1 MGIILKYIWM
11 VSIWAI
17 VSFAVHPDFFLM
29 TIQAN
34 VLTKNYLIALII
46 LAVVLVFIVLYLVF
60 LLRKSWKAEKKS
72 SAQTERILD
81 QKTKSDAS
89 AKQLNNVVSNLE
101 SANYRLKETNLSL
114 MEARKRAEESDK
126 LKSVFLM
133 NVSNEIRTPLNSIV
147 GFSSLLGDP
156 EIGDMEKKTF
166 IDLIESNT
174 ESLLVLID
182 EILDLSK
189 IETQQITLK
198 KQEFSLD
205 VLYSELFQ
213 VFSHGNINSRAELL
227 IGKSIEGKALYIFSD
242 RVRVKQILINL
253 LSNAF
258 KFTDSGTIEMGYQIT
273 RTREIVVYVKDTGI
287 GIKREQHEEV
297 FRRFMKL
304 SEISTRSYRGA
315 GLGLAITKKLVEL
328 LGGKIWVESEPGKG
342 STFFFTL
349 QGCTLKEIPD

>member
-1 MGIILKYIWM
+1 MGIILKHIWM

-17 VSFAVHPDFFLM
+17 VPFANPPDFFLM
-29 TIQAN
+29 IGPTN
-34 VLTKNYLIALII
+34 GFNENYLFALVI
-46 LAVVLVFIVLYLVF
+46 LVAVLVFVALYLAF
-60 LLRKSWKAEKKS
+60 LLRKSWKAEKKI

-81 QKTKSDAS
+81 QKIKLDTSV
-89 AKQLNNVVSNLE
+89 KQLNSVISNLE
-101 SANYRLKETNLSL
+101 SANYRLKETNLGL
-114 MEARKRAEESDK
+114 VEARTKAEESDK
-126 LKSVFLM
+126 LKSVFLA

-147 GFSSLLGDP
+147 GFSSLLNDP
-156 EIGDMEKKTF
+156 EIDNPEKKMY

-189 IETQQITLK
+189 IEAQQIILK

-205 VLYSELFQ
+205 ILFSELFQ
-213 VFSHGNINSRAELL
+213 VFSHGNINSRAELI
-227 IGKSIEGKALYIFSD
+227 IGNKIQGKALYINSD
-242 RVRVKQILINL
+242 RGRVKQILINL

-258 KFTDSGTIEMGYQIT
+258 KFTDSGTIQMGYLSSK
-273 RTREIVVYVKDTGI
+273 TREVVVYVKDTGV
-287 GIKREQHEEV
+287 GIKKEQHEEV

-304 SEISTRSYRGA
+304 SEISARSYRGA

-349 QGCTLKEIPD
+349 QGCTLKDLPD